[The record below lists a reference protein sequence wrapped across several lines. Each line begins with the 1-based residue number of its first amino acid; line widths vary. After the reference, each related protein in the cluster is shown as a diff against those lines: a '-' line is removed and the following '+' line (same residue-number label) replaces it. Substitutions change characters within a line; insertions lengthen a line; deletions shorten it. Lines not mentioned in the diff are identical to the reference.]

1 MRAKEYLS
9 QAIWL
14 DKVINNKIE
23 QQESIRALAERVTVD
38 FSKERVSGGSSSTS
52 PMEDA
57 TVKLIDLSNE
67 INEYIDRFIYLK
79 REIQD
84 TINGVGDMRYKLI
97 LELRY
102 INNKSWDDVS
112 RDIGFDKRYTMK
124 LHGRALNEVNEI
136 LKLTTKRHLL
146 DLPKGDII

>member
-1 MRAKEYLS
+1 MRAKKYLS

-14 DKVINNKIE
+14 DKVINNKVE

-67 INEYIDRFIYLK
+67 INQDIDLLVDLK
-79 REIQD
+79 KEIIE
-84 TINGVGDMRYKLI
+84 TINKVDDFRYRLI
-97 LELRY
+97 LEMRYVNDKDWIEVANSLGYDTRY
-102 INNKSWDDVS
+102 I
-112 RDIGFDKRYTMK
+112 MK
-124 LHGRALNEVNEI
+124 LHGRALIEINEL
-136 LKLTTKRHLL
+136 LKEDTKRH
-146 DLPKGDII
+146 